1 MGEPTLY
8 SVEARLDCLC
18 HQQSLTSL
26 SSHFA
31 RLRAKGV
38 THFKVALPWSRI
50 LPEMKVQK
58 PNKRKVECYQ
68 QLLRTLKSADLKPV
82 LILHQ
87 QGLPKS
93 LGTQLKSTT
102 FADLFAEY
110 ADFSFRSFG
119 ESVGT
124 WITFSHLPENIKELS
139 LEDPKVSPLQMLV
152 SAHQKAYK
160 IYHEKHSFKGG
171 KISISLD
178 FNDNQL
184 VLPESFISSVWASID
199 FLSLSLRYNCKIE
212 ASIEKVL
219 SKIKHLI
226 HDKDVLLFTLNLSGC
241 SSVEENLPTTM
252 ASIFNAEA
260 QVKGYDVNS
269 FLENLALPKAS
280 SHKDPAIQPKQKE
293 DSTQA
298 GTPLSNYQKIWG
310 KFANQTE
317 LERDSFLADTF
328 PSGFLW
334 GTSTASFNVEGAW
347 AEDGKGES
355 IWDRYGHQGQ
365 IHKNQTADVACDS
378 YRKAEYDMYLLR
390 GLHPKIYKFSIS
402 WPRIFANGDNS
413 SLNPQGVNYYNKLID
428 NLLDSGIEPMVTLFH
443 WDLPQLLQDF
453 GGWQN
458 ESIIDAFVNYAA
470 FCFATFGDR
479 VKLWITF
486 HEPWVISYAGYGT
499 GQHPPGIISPG
510 IASYKVA
517 HIILKAH
524 ARTWHVYDTQYRPQQ
539 QGKVGI
545 VLNSDWAEPRNPRSP
560 QDLKAAERY
569 LQFMLGWFAHPIFIN
584 GDYPEILKTQIEET
598 IKQCP
603 LNNVNLPTFSSEE
616 KKMVQGTA
624 DFFGLSHYTSRLVG
638 VLDNQTCSSDYET
651 FGGFTRH
658 VDPSWPTT
666 AAPWLYVVPWGLRRL
681 LQFVSE
687 EYTKT
692 NIPIY
697 ITANGAPIDDG
708 ADLIN
713 DTARVDYYRL
723 YINEALKAVK
733 EDGVDV
739 RAYIA
744 RSLIDGFEGM
754 SGYSQKFG
762 LHNVNFEDANR
773 QRTPRKSAYF
783 FSSVIENNGFPS
795 ASMIKHIPPFR
806 KDFSMFSRLPNLS
819 ASEVP
824 SKAKIVWEK
833 FSDQTDFERDM
844 YFYDTFPEDF
854 LWGVSTSAYQIEGG
868 WNADGKGPSIWDNF
882 THTSGNIKNDHTG
895 DIACDS
901 YNKVDEDLYLLRALK
916 VNSYRF
922 SFSWSR
928 IFSDGRNQSINSHGV
943 DYYNRLINGL
953 LAANIT
959 PMVTLYHWDLP
970 QALQDIGGW
979 ENPDLIELFNSYA
992 DFCFQTFGD
1001 RVKFWI
1007 TFNEPVIISWWG
1019 YDTGVHPPNVGNNP
1033 GDALYKVGHTIL
1045 KAHARVYHTY
1055 DQKYRKSQEGV
1066 ISISLNID
1074 WVEPKKRKNSRNVE
1088 AADRFLQFTAGWF
1101 AHPIFKNGD
1110 YPSAMKW
1117 TVGNRTDLQKLP
1129 ISRLPVFTEEEK
1141 QFIRGTADVFCLNYY
1156 TASFIQHKTT
1166 KLKPFSYE
1174 TDQER
1179 ALERDFS
1186 WPTTALANMPAVPW
1200 GLRRLLNWIKE
1211 EYGNLPIYITEN
1223 GIGIKAK
1230 SDVDD
1235 TKRIF
1240 YYKTHIDEALK
1251 AYKLDGVNLRGF
1263 FGWSLMD
1270 NFEWLHGYEPRFG
1283 LHQVDFENPN
1293 RPRTPKESAIYYSEI
1308 IRNNGFPLSTD
1319 DEFLYG
1325 EFPKNFYW
1333 SVATAAYQI
1342 EGAWREDGKGLSIW
1356 DQFAHTPLKIDSD
1369 DNGDVA
1375 CDSYHKI
1382 EADVA
1387 ALKDIK
1393 VTHYRFSISWPRILP
1408 DGTTKR
1414 INEAGL
1420 KYYERLVDALLAAN
1434 IQPQITLYHWD
1445 LPQALQN
1452 IGGWENDTIISKFKD
1467 YADLVFQRL
1476 GDKVK
1481 FWITLNE
1488 PYVIA
1493 NLGHGYGVSAPG
1505 ISGRPGRAPYIVG
1518 HNLIR
1523 AHAEV
1528 WHLYNETYRPRQKG
1542 LISLSISIEW
1552 AEPKNPHKQEDY
1564 EAAERYVQFFAG
1576 WFAHPIFKTGDYSD
1590 LMKKRIQERSSG
1602 KSRLPE
1608 FTESE
1613 KQRIKGTYDYFGLNH
1628 YTTILASNLNFPAII
1643 TSYDADRGVASIVDH
1658 SWLGSGSFWLKVT
1671 PFGFRRLL
1679 KWIKEEYNNPPIYV
1693 TENGVSERID
1703 RGLNDTWRMHYLKSY
1718 INEALKVAFD
1728 GVDLRGYTVWTL
1740 MDNFEWAV
1748 GFSEKFGLYYT
1759 NYTDPNLTRIPKESS
1774 KYYSSIIRCNGFP
1787 DPANGPHLCLE
1798 PHSEG
1803 TTKPTITKTTLP
1815 LTSSTATKSTITK
1828 TTLLLTSPTGLE
1840 DIKKVPFL
1848 GLDLTSSEA
1857 EIALYVLFVLCLLA
1871 ILSFAGSLCAYK
1883 KAKNMR
1889 KKSTF

>member
-1 MGEPTLY
+1 MT
-8 SVEARLDCLC
+8 
-18 HQQSLTSL
+18 
-26 SSHFA
+26 
-31 RLRAKGV
+31 
-38 THFKVALPWSRI
+38 
-50 LPEMKVQK
+50 
-58 PNKRKVECYQ
+58 
-68 QLLRTLKSADLKPV
+68 
-82 LILHQ
+82 
-87 QGLPKS
+87 
-93 LGTQLKSTT
+93 
-102 FADLFAEY
+102 
-110 ADFSFRSFG
+110 
-119 ESVGT
+119 
-124 WITFSHLPENIKELS
+124 
-139 LEDPKVSPLQMLV
+139 
-152 SAHQKAYK
+152 
-160 IYHEKHSFKGG
+160 
-171 KISISLD
+171 
-178 FNDNQL
+178 
-184 VLPESFISSVWASID
+184 
-199 FLSLSLRYNCKIE
+199 
-212 ASIEKVL
+212 
-219 SKIKHLI
+219 
-226 HDKDVLLFTLNLSGC
+226 
-241 SSVEENLPTTM
+241 
-252 ASIFNAEA
+252 
-260 QVKGYDVNS
+260 
-269 FLENLALPKAS
+269 
-280 SHKDPAIQPKQKE
+280 
-293 DSTQA
+293 
-298 GTPLSNYQKIWG
+298 
-310 KFANQTE
+310 
-317 LERDSFLADTF
+317 
-328 PSGFLW
+328 
-334 GTSTASFNVEGAW
+334 
-347 AEDGKGES
+347 
-355 IWDRYGHQGQ
+355 
-365 IHKNQTADVACDS
+365 
-378 YRKAEYDMYLLR
+378 
-390 GLHPKIYKFSIS
+390 
-402 WPRIFANGDNS
+402 
-413 SLNPQGVNYYNKLID
+413 
-428 NLLDSGIEPMVTLFH
+428 
-443 WDLPQLLQDF
+443 
-453 GGWQN
+453 
-458 ESIIDAFVNYAA
+458 
-470 FCFATFGDR
+470 
-479 VKLWITF
+479 
-486 HEPWVISYAGYGT
+486 
-499 GQHPPGIISPG
+499 
-510 IASYKVA
+510 
-517 HIILKAH
+517 
-524 ARTWHVYDTQYRPQQ
+524 YRPQQ

-584 GDYPEILKTQIEET
+584 GDYPEILKTQIEE
-598 IKQCP
+598 KNNQCS
-603 LNNVNLPTFSSEE
+603 VDFAKLPAFSNKDKE
-616 KKMVQGTA
+616 MVQGTA

-638 VLDNQTCSSDYET
+638 VLDNQTCNSEYET
-651 FGGFTRH
+651 IGGFSRE

-692 NIPIY
+692 SIPIY
-697 ITANGAPIDDG
+697 IAANGAPIDDR
-708 ADLIN
+708 ADMIN
-713 DTARVDYYRL
+713 DTARLDYYRL

-739 RAYIA
+739 QAYIA

-762 LHNVNFEDANR
+762 LHNVNFEDPNR

-783 FSSVIENNGFPS
+783 FSAVIENNGFPN
-795 ASMIKHIPPFR
+795 ANTIKHSQPFR
-806 KDFSMFSRLPNLS
+806 NDFSRSSKLSNLP

-833 FSDQTDFERDM
+833 FSDQTNFERDL
-844 YFYDTFPEDF
+844 YFYDTFPKDF

-882 THTSGNIKNDHTG
+882 TQTSGKINNNDTG
-895 DIACDS
+895 DVACDS

-928 IFSDGRNQSINSHGV
+928 IFPDGRNQSINSHGV

-1007 TFNEPVIISWWG
+1007 TFNEPVIISWFG
-1019 YDTGVHPPNVGNNP
+1019 YDTGAHPPNVQNNP
-1033 GDALYKVGHTIL
+1033 GNALYKVGHTIL

-1055 DQKYRKSQEGV
+1055 DQKYRKSQKGV

-1074 WVEPKKRKNSRNVE
+1074 WVEPKTRRNSRNIE

-1129 ISRLPVFTEEEK
+1129 VSRLPVLTEEEK

-1156 TASFIQHKTT
+1156 TARFIQHKTT

-1174 TDQER
+1174 ADQEQ
-1179 ALERDFS
+1179 ALEKDFS
-1186 WPTTALANMPAVPW
+1186 WPTTALKNMPAVPW

-1211 EYGNLPIYITEN
+1211 EYGNPPIYITEN

-1230 SDVDD
+1230 PD
-1235 TKRIF
+1235 
-1240 YYKTHIDEALK
+1240 
-1251 AYKLDGVNLRGF
+1251 
-1263 FGWSLMD
+1263 
-1270 NFEWLHGYEPRFG
+1270 
-1283 LHQVDFENPN
+1283 
-1293 RPRTPKESAIYYSEI
+1293 
-1308 IRNNGFPLSTD
+1308 
-1319 DEFLYG
+1319 
-1325 EFPKNFYW
+1325 
-1333 SVATAAYQI
+1333 I

-1356 DQFAHTPLKIDSD
+1356 DQFAHTPLRIDSD

-1393 VTHYRFSISWPRILP
+1393 ATHYRFSVSWPRILP
-1408 DGTTKR
+1408 DGTTKQ

-1420 KYYERLVDALLAAN
+1420 KYYERL
-1434 IQPQITLYHWD
+1434 ITLYHWD

-1452 IGGWENDTIISKFKD
+1452 IGGWENETIIPKFKD

-1493 NLGHGYGVSAPG
+1493 NLGYGYGVSAPG

-1518 HNLIR
+1518 HNLIK

-1542 LISLSISIEW
+1542 LISLSVSVEW

-1564 EAAERYVQFFAG
+1564 DAAERYIQFFVG
-1576 WFAHPIFKTGDYSD
+1576 WFAHPIYKTGDYSD
-1590 LMKKRIQERSSG
+1590 LMKKRVQERSSDKSRKATQFLIPVMKLSMFRPDSELPKKAHCSSALG
-1602 KSRLPE
+1602 KRLPE

-1628 YTTILASNLNFPAII
+1628 YTTILASNLDFSANII
-1643 TSYDADRGVASIVDH
+1643 SYDAD
-1658 SWLGSGSFWLKVT
+1658 
-1671 PFGFRRLL
+1671 RRLL

-1693 TENGVSERID
+1693 TENGISERTD
-1703 RGLNDTWRMHYLKSY
+1703 GGLNDTWRIHYLKSY
-1718 INEALKVAFD
+1718 INEALKGIVFD

-1759 NYTDPNLTRIPKESS
+1759 NHTDPNLTRIPKESS
-1774 KYYSSIIRCNGFP
+1774 KYYSSIIHCNGFP

-1798 PHSEG
+1798 PQLEG
-1803 TTKPTITKTTLP
+1803 TTKPITNNKLP
-1815 LTSSTATKSTITK
+1815 LKSSTATTSN
-1828 TTLLLTSPTGLE
+1828 LPLTSPTGLE

-1871 ILSFAGSLCAYK
+1871 ILGFAGSLCMYK
-1883 KAKNMR
+1883 GQK
-1889 KKSTF
+1889 

>member
-1 MGEPTLY
+1 MELVYKICLVFLFPFFCSGDDWKFGPGQGRIFIAGPLSVEIMNTLNFKSRCMGEPTFY
-8 SVEARLDCLC
+8 SVEAQLACLC
-18 HQQSLTSL
+18 HQQSVTSL

-31 RLRAKGV
+31 KLRANGV
-38 THFKVALPWSRI
+38 THFKVALPWSHI
-50 LPEMKVQK
+50 LPEMKAQK
-58 PNKRKVECYQ
+58 PNKTNVECYQ

-87 QGLPKS
+87 HGLPKS
-93 LGTQLKSTT
+93 LGTWLGPTT
-102 FADLFAEY
+102 FVNLFAEY
-110 ADFSFRSFG
+110 ADFSFRTFG
-119 ESVGT
+119 ELVGT
-124 WITFSHLPENIKELS
+124 WITFSHLPGNIKELP
-139 LEDPKVSPLQMLV
+139 LEDAKVFPLQILV

-160 IYHEKHSFKGG
+160 IYHEKHSFKGITAEMVANIYG
-171 KISISLD
+171 LSITR
-178 FNDNQL
+178 FC
-184 VLPESFISSVWASID
+184 FILASID
-199 FLSLSLRYNCKIE
+199 FLSLSLQYNCKTE
-212 ASIEKVL
+212 ASIEKML
-219 SKIKHLI
+219 SEIKVI
-226 HDKDVLLFTLNLSGC
+226 QINCTNLLC
-241 SSVEENLPTTM
+241 
-252 ASIFNAEA
+252 AS
-260 QVKGYDVNS
+260 
-269 FLENLALPKAS
+269 
-280 SHKDPAIQPKQKE
+280 QPKQKE
-293 DSTQA
+293 DSTRA
-298 GTPLSNYQKIWG
+298 ATPLSNYQKIWE

-334 GTSTASFNVEGAW
+334 GTSTASFNVEGGW
-347 AEDGKGES
+347 AEDEKGES
-355 IWDRYGHQGQ
+355 IWDRYGHRGQ

-378 YRKAEYDMYLLR
+378 YRKTQYDIYLLR
-390 GLHPKIYKFSIS
+390 GLRPKIYKFSIS

-413 SLNPQGVNYYNKLID
+413 SLNPEGVNYYNKLID

-443 WDLPQLLQDF
+443 WDLPQVLQDF

-499 GQHPPGIISPG
+499 GQHPPGTVSPG
-510 IASYKVA
+510 DASYQVA
-517 HIILKAH
+517 HIILLAH
-524 ARTWHVYDTQYRPQQ
+524 ARTWHVYNMTYRPQQ

-584 GDYPEILKTQIEET
+584 GDYPEILKTQIEE
-598 IKQCP
+598 KNNQCS
-603 LNNVNLPTFSSEE
+603 VDFAKLPAFSNKDKE
-616 KKMVQGTA
+616 MVQGTA

-638 VLDNQTCSSDYET
+638 VLDNQTCNSEYET
-651 FGGFTRH
+651 IGGFSRE

-692 NIPIY
+692 SIPIY
-697 ITANGAPIDDG
+697 IAANGAPIDDR
-708 ADLIN
+708 ADMIN
-713 DTARVDYYRL
+713 DTARLDYYRL

-739 RAYIA
+739 QAYIA

-762 LHNVNFEDANR
+762 LHNVNFEDPNR

-783 FSSVIENNGFPS
+783 FSAVIENNGFPN
-795 ASMIKHIPPFR
+795 ANTIKHSQPFR
-806 KDFSMFSRLPNLS
+806 NDFSRSSKLSNLP

-833 FSDQTDFERDM
+833 FSDQTNFERDL
-844 YFYDTFPEDF
+844 YFYDTFPKDF

-882 THTSGNIKNDHTG
+882 TQTSGKINNNDTG
-895 DIACDS
+895 DVACDS

-928 IFSDGRNQSINSHGV
+928 IFPDGRNQSINSHGV

-1007 TFNEPVIISWWG
+1007 TFNEPVIISWFG
-1019 YDTGVHPPNVGNNP
+1019 YDTGAHPPNVQNNP
-1033 GDALYKVGHTIL
+1033 GNALYKVGHTIL

-1055 DQKYRKSQEGV
+1055 DQKYRKSQKGV

-1074 WVEPKKRKNSRNVE
+1074 WVEPKTRRNSRNIE

-1129 ISRLPVFTEEEK
+1129 VSRLPVLTEEEK

-1156 TASFIQHKTT
+1156 TARFIQHKTT

-1174 TDQER
+1174 ADQEQ
-1179 ALERDFS
+1179 ALEKDFS
-1186 WPTTALANMPAVPW
+1186 WPTTALKNMPAVPW

-1211 EYGNLPIYITEN
+1211 EYGNPPIYITEN

-1230 SDVDD
+1230 PDVDD
-1235 TKRIF
+1235 IRRIF

-1263 FGWSLMD
+1263 SAWSLMD
-1270 NFEWLHGYEPRFG
+1270 NFEWLLLYI
-1283 LHQVDFENPN
+1283 L
-1293 RPRTPKESAIYYSEI
+1293 KI
-1308 IRNNGFPLSTD
+1308 PLSKD

-1325 EFPKNFYW
+1325 EFPRTSIGVCW
-1333 SVATAAYQI
+1333 SFASFQRI

-1356 DQFAHTPLKIDSD
+1356 DQFAHTPLRIDSD

-1393 VTHYRFSISWPRILP
+1393 ATHYRFSVSWPRILP
-1408 DGTTKR
+1408 DGTTKQ

-1452 IGGWENDTIISKFKD
+1452 IGGWENETIIPKFKD

-1493 NLGHGYGVSAPG
+1493 NLGYGYGVSAPG

-1518 HNLIR
+1518 HNLIK

-1542 LISLSISIEW
+1542 LISLSVSVEW

-1564 EAAERYVQFFAG
+1564 DAAERYIQFFVG
-1576 WFAHPIFKTGDYSD
+1576 WFAHPIYKTGDYSD
-1590 LMKKRIQERSSG
+1590 LMKKRVQERSSD

-1628 YTTILASNLNFPAII
+1628 YTTILASNLDFSANII
-1643 TSYDADRGVASIVDH
+1643 SYDADRGVASIVDH

-1693 TENGVSERID
+1693 TENGISERTD
-1703 RGLNDTWRMHYLKSY
+1703 GGLNDTWRIHYLKSY
-1718 INEALKVAFD
+1718 INEALKGIVFD

-1759 NYTDPNLTRIPKESS
+1759 NHTDPNLTRIPKESS
-1774 KYYSSIIRCNGFP
+1774 KYYSSIIHCNGFP

-1798 PHSEG
+1798 PHN
-1803 TTKPTITKTTLP
+1803 LP
-1815 LTSSTATKSTITK
+1815 
-1828 TTLLLTSPTGLE
+1828 LTSPTGLE

-1871 ILSFAGSLCAYK
+1871 ILGFAGSLCMYK
-1883 KAKNMR
+1883 GQK
-1889 KKSTF
+1889 

>member
-1 MGEPTLY
+1 MGESTFH
-8 SVEARLDCLC
+8 SAVEAQLDCLC
-18 HQQSLTSL
+18 HQQSLASL

-31 RLRAKGV
+31 KLRASGV

-50 LPEMKVQK
+50 LPEMKARK
-58 PNKRKVECYQ
+58 PNKTNVECYR
-68 QLLRTLKSADLKPV
+68 QLLRTLRSADLKPIV
-82 LILHQ
+82 ILHQ
-87 QGLPKS
+87 HGLPKS
-93 LGTQLKSTT
+93 LGTQPGSTT
-102 FADLFAEY
+102 FVNLFAEY
-110 ADFSFRSFG
+110 ADFSFRTFG
-119 ESVGT
+119 ELVDT
-124 WITFSHLPENIKELS
+124 WITFSHLPEIIKELPP
-139 LEDPKVSPLQMLV
+139 EDPKVFPLQILV

-160 IYHEKHSFKGG
+160 IYHEKYSFEGG
-171 KISISLD
+171 KVSISLD
-178 FNDNQL
+178 FSDNQL
-184 VLPESFISSVWASID
+184 VLPESFISSVWASVD
-199 FLSLSLRYNCKIE
+199 FLSLSLWYNCKKE
-212 ASIEKVL
+212 ASIEKML
-219 SKIKHLI
+219 SEIKHLI
-226 HDKDVLLFTLNLSGC
+226 QDKDVLLFTLHFSEC
-241 SSVEENLPTTM
+241 SSVRENLPTTM
-252 ASIFNAEA
+252 ASIFSACWWCSPSQSGVCITDIVTFQMGCISSLEA
-260 QVKGYDVNS
+260 
-269 FLENLALPKAS
+269 LELKIKIFGGLQIQIQI
-280 SHKDPAIQPKQKE
+280 SHEDPAIPSKQKE
-293 DSTQA
+293 DSTRA
-298 GTPLSNYQKIWG
+298 VTPFSSYQKIWE

-317 LERDSFLADTF
+317 LERDSFLIDTF

-334 GTSTASFNVEGAW
+334 GTSTASFKVEGAW

-355 IWDRYGHQGQ
+355 IWDRYGYQGQ
-365 IHKNQTADVACDS
+365 IHKNQTANVASDS
-378 YRKAEYDMYLLR
+378 YRKVEYDVYLLR
-390 GLHPKIYKFSIS
+390 GLYPKIYKFSIS
-402 WPRIFANGDNS
+402 WPRIFANGDKS
-413 SLNPQGVNYYNKLID
+413 SLNPQGVSYYNKLID
-428 NLLDSGIEPMVTLFH
+428 SLLDSGVEPMVTLFH
-443 WDLPQLLQDF
+443 WDLPQVLQDF

-458 ESIIDAFVNYAA
+458 ESIIDAFANYAA

-510 IASYKVA
+510 IASYQVA

-524 ARTWHVYDTQYRPQQ
+524 ARTWHVYNTQYRPQQ

-545 VLNSDWAEPRNPRSP
+545 VLNSDWAEPRNPGSP

-569 LQFMLGWFAHPIFIN
+569 LQFMLGWFAHPIFVN
-584 GDYPEILKTQIEET
+584 GDYPEILKSQIEET
-598 IKQCP
+598 IKQCSA
-603 LNNVNLPTFSSEE
+603 NIAKLPTFTSEE
-616 KKMVQGTA
+616 KKMVRGTA

-638 VLDNQTCSSDYET
+638 PLANQTCTSDYET
-651 FGGFTRH
+651 IGGFSRD

-697 ITANGAPIDDG
+697 IAANGAPIDDG

-733 EDGVDV
+733 EDAVDV

-762 LHNVNFEDANR
+762 LHNVNFEDADR

-783 FSSVIENNGFPS
+783 FSSVIENNGFPN
-795 ASMIKHIPPFR
+795 ASMIKHTQPFR
-806 KDFSMFSRLPNLS
+806 KDFSMFSKLPNLS

-833 FSDQTDFERDM
+833 FSGQTNFERDM
-844 YFYDTFPEDF
+844 YFYDTFPKDF

-868 WNADGKGPSIWDNF
+868 WDADGKGPSIWDNF
-882 THTSGNIKNDHTG
+882 THTSGKIKNNNTG
-895 DIACDS
+895 DVACDS

-916 VNSYRF
+916 VNSYHF

-928 IFSDGRNQSINSHGV
+928 IFSDGRIQSINSHGV

-953 LAANIT
+953 LAVNIT

-970 QALQDIGGW
+970 QALQDMGGW

-1007 TFNEPVIISWWG
+1007 TFNEPVTISWLG
-1019 YDTGVHPPNVGNNP
+1019 YDTGVHPPNVGDNP

-1045 KAHARVYHTY
+1045 KAHAKVYHTY
-1055 DQKYRKSQEGV
+1055 DQKYRKSQKGV
-1066 ISISLNID
+1066 ISISLNVD
-1074 WVEPKKRKNSRNVE
+1074 WVEPKARKNSLNVK

-1117 TVGNRTDLQKLP
+1117 TVGNRTDLQNLP
-1129 ISRLPVFTEEEK
+1129 VSRLPVLTEEEK
-1141 QFIRGTADVFCLNYY
+1141 QFIRGTADVFCLNYD
-1156 TASFIQHKTT
+1156 TASFIEHKTT
-1166 KLKPFSYE
+1166 KLKLSSYE
-1174 TDQER
+1174 LDQER
-1179 ALERDFS
+1179 VLKKDLS
-1186 WPTTALANMPAVPW
+1186 WPGTALASKPAVPW

-1211 EYGNLPIYITEN
+1211 EYGNPPIYITKN

-1240 YYKTHIDEALK
+1240 YYKTYIDEALK

-1263 FGWSLMD
+1263 FAWSLMD
-1270 NFEWLHGYEPRFG
+1270 NFEWLQGYEPRFG
-1283 LHQVDFENPN
+1283 LHQVDFEDPH

-1308 IRNNGFPLSTD
+1308 IRNNGYPLPKE

-1325 EFPKNFYW
+1325 EFRKNFYW

-1369 DNGDVA
+1369 DNGDIA

-1408 DGTTKR
+1408 DGTTKH

-1452 IGGWENDTIISKFKD
+1452 IGGWENDTIVQRFKD
-1467 YADLVFQRL
+1467 YANLIFQRL

-1505 ISGRPGRAPYIVG
+1505 ISGRPGSAPYIVG
-1518 HNLIR
+1518 HNLIK
-1523 AHAEV
+1523 AHAEA

-1590 LMKKRIQERSSG
+1590 LMKKRIQERSIG

-1628 YTTILASNLNFPAII
+1628 YTTILASNLNLPI
-1643 TSYDADRGVASIVDH
+1643 TSYDGDRGVASIVDH

-1703 RGLNDTWRMHYLKSY
+1703 EGFNDTWRIHYLKSY
-1718 INEALKVAFD
+1718 INEALKVVFD

-1759 NYTDPNLTRIPKESS
+1759 NHTDPNLTRIPKESS
-1774 KYYSSIIRCNGFP
+1774 KYYSSVIRCNGFP
-1787 DPANGPHLCLE
+1787 DPADGPHLCLE
-1798 PHSEG
+1798 PR
-1803 TTKPTITKTTLP
+1803 PTTL
-1815 LTSSTATKSTITK
+1815 TSI
-1828 TTLLLTSPTGLE
+1828 LPLTSPTGLE

-1857 EIALYVLFVLCLLA
+1857 EIALYVLFVLCLLG
-1871 ILSFAGSLCAYK
+1871 ILGFAGSLCAYK
-1883 KAKNMR
+1883 KAKNILKR
-1889 KKSTF
+1889 TTF

>member
-1 MGEPTLY
+1 MNTLNFQSCMGESTFH
-8 SVEARLDCLC
+8 SAVEAQLDCLC
-18 HQQSLTSL
+18 HQQSLASL

-31 RLRAKGV
+31 KLRANGV

-50 LPEMKVQK
+50 LPEMKARK
-58 PNKRKVECYQ
+58 PNKTNVECYR
-68 QLLRTLKSADLKPV
+68 QLLRTLISADLKPIV
-82 LILHQ
+82 ILHQ
-87 QGLPKS
+87 HSLPKS
-93 LGTQLKSTT
+93 LGTQPGSTT
-102 FADLFAEY
+102 FVNLFAEY
-110 ADFSFRSFG
+110 ADFSFRTFG
-119 ESVGT
+119 ELVDT
-124 WITFSHLPENIKELS
+124 WITFSHLPEIIKELS
-139 LEDPKVSPLQMLV
+139 PEDPKVFPLQILV

-160 IYHEKHSFKGG
+160 IYREKYSFEGG
-171 KISISLD
+171 KVSISLD
-178 FNDNQL
+178 FSDNQL
-184 VLPESFISSVWASID
+184 VLPESFISSVWASVD
-199 FLSLSLRYNCKIE
+199 FLSLSLRYNCKKE
-212 ASIEKVL
+212 ASIEKML
-219 SKIKHLI
+219 SEIKHLI
-226 HDKDVLLFTLNLSGC
+226 YDKDVLLFTLHFSEC
-241 SSVEENLPTTM
+241 SSVRENLPTTM
-252 ASIFNAEA
+252 ASIFSADA

-269 FLENLALPKAS
+269 FLENLAIPKGS
-280 SHKDPAIQPKQKE
+280 SHEDPAIPSKQKE
-293 DSTQA
+293 DSTRA
-298 GTPLSNYQKIWG
+298 VTLLSNYQKIWE

-317 LERDSFLADTF
+317 LERDSFLTDTF
-328 PSGFLW
+328 PHGFLW
-334 GTSTASFNVEGAW
+334 GTSTASFKVEGAW

-355 IWDRYGHQGQ
+355 IWDRYGYQGQ
-365 IHKNQTADVACDS
+365 IHKNQTANIASDS
-378 YRKAEYDMYLLR
+378 YRKVEYDVYLLR
-390 GLHPKIYKFSIS
+390 GLYPKIYKFSIS
-402 WPRIFANGDNS
+402 WPRIFANGDKS
-413 SLNPQGVNYYNKLID
+413 SLNPQGVSYYNKLID
-428 NLLDSGIEPMVTLFH
+428 SLLDSGIEPMVTLFH
-443 WDLPQLLQDF
+443 WDLPQVLQDI

-458 ESIIDAFVNYAA
+458 ETIIDAFANYAA

-499 GQHPPGIISPG
+499 GQHPPGIVSPG
-510 IASYKVA
+510 VASYQVA

-524 ARTWHVYDTQYRPQQ
+524 ARTWHVYNKQYRPQQ

-569 LQFMLGWFAHPIFIN
+569 LQFMLGWFAHPIFVN
-584 GDYPEILKTQIEET
+584 GDYPEILKSQIEET
-598 IKQCP
+598 IKQCSA
-603 LNNVNLPTFSSEE
+603 NIAKLPTFTSEE
-616 KKMVQGTA
+616 KKMVRGTA

-638 VLDNQTCSSDYET
+638 PLDNQTCTSDYET
-651 FGGFTRH
+651 IGGFSRD

-666 AAPWLYVVPWGLRRL
+666 AASWLYVVPWGLRRL

-697 ITANGAPIDDG
+697 IAANGAPIDDG

-733 EDGVDV
+733 EDAVDV

-744 RSLIDGFEGM
+744 RSLIDGFEGV

-762 LHNVNFEDANR
+762 LHNVNFEDADR

-783 FSSVIENNGFPS
+783 FSSVIENNGFPN
-795 ASMIKHIPPFR
+795 ASMITHTQPFR
-806 KDFSMFSRLPNLS
+806 TDFSMFSRLPNLS

-833 FSDQTDFERDM
+833 FSGQTNFERDM
-844 YFYDTFPEDF
+844 YFYDTFPKDF

-868 WNADGKGPSIWDNF
+868 WDADGKGPSIWDNF
-882 THTSGNIKNDHTG
+882 THTSGKIKNNNTG
-895 DIACDS
+895 DVACDS

-916 VNSYRF
+916 VKSYHF

-928 IFSDGRNQSINSHGV
+928 IFPDGRIQSINSHGV

-979 ENPDLIELFNSYA
+979 ENPDLIELFHSYA

-1007 TFNEPVIISWWG
+1007 TFNEPVTIAWFG
-1019 YDTGVHPPNVGNNP
+1019 YDTGVHPPNVENNP
-1033 GDALYKVGHTIL
+1033 GDALYKVGHIIL
-1045 KAHARVYHTY
+1045 KAHAKVYHTY
-1055 DQKYRKSQEGV
+1055 DQKYRKSQKGV

-1074 WVEPKKRKNSRNVE
+1074 WVEPKARKNSLNVK
-1088 AADRFLQFTAGWF
+1088 AADRSLQFTAGWF

-1129 ISRLPVFTEEEK
+1129 VSRLPVLTEEEK

-1156 TASFIQHKTT
+1156 TTSFIEHKTT
-1166 KLKPFSYE
+1166 KLKSSSYE
-1174 TDQER
+1174 LDQER
-1179 ALERDFS
+1179 VLKKDLS
-1186 WPTTALANMPAVPW
+1186 WPGTALAGTPAVPW

-1211 EYGNLPIYITEN
+1211 EYGNPPIYITKN
-1223 GIGIKAK
+1223 GIGIRAK

-1240 YYKTHIDEALK
+1240 YYKTYIDEALK

-1263 FGWSLMD
+1263 FAWSLMD
-1270 NFEWLHGYEPRFG
+1270 NFEWLQGYEPRFG
-1283 LHQVDFENPN
+1283 LHQVDFEDPH

-1308 IRNNGFPLSTD
+1308 IRNNGYPLPKED
-1319 DEFLYG
+1319 KFLYG
-1325 EFPKNFYW
+1325 EFRKNFYW

-1369 DNGDVA
+1369 DNGDIA

-1408 DGTTKR
+1408 DGTTKH

-1420 KYYERLVDALLAAN
+1420 KYYERLVDALLEAN

-1452 IGGWENDTIISKFKD
+1452 IGGWENDTIVQRFKD
-1467 YADLVFQRL
+1467 YANLIFQRL

-1518 HNLIR
+1518 HNLIK

-1528 WHLYNETYRPRQKG
+1528 WHLYNGTYRPRQKG

-1590 LMKKRIQERSSG
+1590 LMKKRIQERSTG

-1628 YTTILASNLNFPAII
+1628 YTTILASNLNLPV
-1643 TSYDADRGVASIVDH
+1643 TSYDGDRGVASIVDH

-1693 TENGVSERID
+1693 TENGISERID
-1703 RGLNDTWRMHYLKSY
+1703 EGLNDTWRIHYLKSY
-1718 INEALKVAFD
+1718 INEALKGVVFD

-1759 NYTDPNLTRIPKESS
+1759 NHTDPNLTRIPKESS

-1798 PHSEG
+1798 PQPAG
-1803 TTKPTITKTTLP
+1803 TTKPPATRPLTAAT
-1815 LTSSTATKSTITK
+1815 LTSS
-1828 TTLLLTSPTGLE
+1828 LPLTSPTGLE

-1871 ILSFAGSLCAYK
+1871 ILGFAGSLCAYK
-1883 KAKNMR
+1883 KAKKILKR
-1889 KKSTF
+1889 TTF